1 MDSLQINRSLRVG
14 TLREFFLENFY
25 TTLRVYKNVS
35 AKGPLA
41 DDNATLGSIMAPGA
55 SFGNV
60 YVDPDMRVGD
70 FEKMFA
76 NAMGIGVQVANANNT
91 ELLDNDLTFNDIAK
105 PYLAKQARERA
116 AQEKA
121 DRERAAQEE
130 AEFKREMAKLSQQV
144 KEDKLYKQYEYSRQ
158 EFYHQGQKFIRE
170 NQNVSV
176 KDFSAYYYSVLV
188 NSREPRENEFLK
200 KLASKLA
207 PQISSAQR
215 RAKMDGK
222 VDMRIMFR
230 AERERL
236 EKLFLRNPEYRNDI
250 NIRANFPDLADKA
263 DLYVVE
269 MKKAEKYQPLFVL
282 LCIIYALFFCLPLIF
297 EGVDAIVILIILVL
311 GAGLYFF
318 FKKFGM
324 EKCSDWNLVHI
335 WKRFMANRKNK

>member
-60 YVDPDMRVGD
+60 YVDPDMRVGE

-76 NAMGIGVQVANANNT
+76 DSMGIGVQVANANNT
-91 ELLDNDLTFNDIAK
+91 ELLDNNLTFNDIAK

-116 AQEKA
+116 AQEAAK
-121 DRERAAQEE
+121 REQDARNE
-130 AEFKREMAKLSQQV
+130 AEFKREMAKLSQQL
-144 KEDKLYKQYEYSRQ
+144 KEENLYKQYDYARQ
-158 EFYHQGQKFIRE
+158 ELLHQARQLINK
-170 NQNVSV
+170 NQNISV
-176 KDFSAYYYSVLV
+176 KDFPAYYLRVL
-188 NSREPRENEFLK
+188 EFTGAPREFEALK
-200 KLASKLA
+200 NLGNKLA
-207 PQISSAQR
+207 PQISSAQK

-222 VDMRIMFR
+222 VDLRPLFR
-230 AERERL
+230 PEYERL
-236 EKLFLRNPEYRNDI
+236 TKLFLRNPEFRNDV
-250 NIRANFPDLADKA
+250 NIRKQIPLLASTA
-263 DLYVVE
+263 DEYVVE

-282 LCIIYALFFCLPLIF
+282 LCIIYALFCLPLIF
-297 EGVDAIVILIILVL
+297 EGIDAIVVLIVLVL
-311 GAGLYFF
+311 GGGLYFF

-324 EKCSDWNLVHI
+324 EKCSDWNPVHI
-335 WKRFMANRKNK
+335 WKRFMENRKK

>member
-1 MDSLQINRSLRVG
+1 MDSLQINSSLRVG
-14 TLREFFLENFY
+14 TLREFFLENFH

-60 YVDPDMRVGD
+60 YVDPDMRVGE

-76 NAMGIGVQVANANNT
+76 DSMGIGVQVANANNT
-91 ELLDNDLTFNDIAK
+91 ELLDNNLTFNDIAK

-121 DRERAAQEE
+121 DREQAAQEE

-144 KEDKLYKQYEYSRQ
+144 KEDNLYKQYEYSRQ

-263 DLYVVE
+263 DEYVVE

-282 LCIIYALFFCLPLIF
+282 LCIIYALFCLPLIF
-297 EGVDAIVILIILVL
+297 EGIDAIVVLIVLVL
-311 GAGLYFF
+311 GGGLYFF

-324 EKCSDWNLVHI
+324 EKCSDWNPVHI
-335 WKRFMANRKNK
+335 WKRFVENRKK